1 MKIKCDFCKTEYS
14 VDNVPSTPVKCAVCG
29 HSWSVAMPSRKNT
42 WLMFFAAL
50 CALLSAIIFAVAV
63 ITHHKARQ
71 SSHGPLIANV
81 TALETTTNDAGEK
94 QVVVNGTV
102 TNISDAIYGVPDLV
116 LVSHGAD
123 DTIIE
128 KQKFMPSA
136 TLLDSGSYTEFRHI
150 LSVPVSAVKKIT
162 VELPN
167 LPTSGGKK

>member
-1 MKIKCDFCKTEYS
+1 MKITCDFCKTEYS
-14 VDNVPSTPVKCAVCG
+14 VPSRPAAAVKCAICG
-29 HSWSVAMPSRKNT
+29 HT
-42 WLMFFAAL
+42 WTVSTPARREAFLKIFAAL
-50 CALLSAIIFAVAV
+50 CALFSAIVFAAVVMMTHDKKVEKSKPLVAT
-63 ITHHKARQ
+63 ITGYETVVDEAGVSRLVVSGRITNQ
-71 SSHGPLIANV
+71 SDEL
-81 TALETTTNDAGEK
+81 
-94 QVVVNGTV
+94 
-102 TNISDAIYGVPDLV
+102 YGVPDLV

-150 LSVPVSAVKKIT
+150 LSVPVSTVKKIT